1 MQSRFTVSRMA
12 AAEVEGAVA
21 YWLREYYK
29 DPRFISSVVAIPVF
43 DHYDE
48 EYLDIMVV
56 FDGEYKKLDFDCRQ
70 AIRDKLDLKLED
82 LRIVAPHMLS
92 FTCKKDWDNIHGGK
106 HPRLS
111 IYNGRSW
118 H

>member
-1 MQSRFTVSRMA
+1 MNPLFTISRMA
-12 AAEVEGAVA
+12 AAEVAGAVA

-43 DHYDE
+43 DHDDE

-56 FDGEYKKLDFDCRQ
+56 FDGEYEKLDFYCRE
-70 AIRDKLDLKLED
+70 AIRDKLDQKVED
-82 LRIVAPHMLS
+82 LRIAAPHMLS
-92 FTCKKDWDNIHGGK
+92 FTSKKDWDTMYCGK

-111 IYNGRSW
+111 IYNGRFW